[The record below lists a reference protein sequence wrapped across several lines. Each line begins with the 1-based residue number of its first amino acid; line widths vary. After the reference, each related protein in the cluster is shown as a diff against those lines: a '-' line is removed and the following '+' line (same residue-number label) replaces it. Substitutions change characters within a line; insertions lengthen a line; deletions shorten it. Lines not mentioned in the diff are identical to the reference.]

1 MPRFGGVT
9 DFLPLSL
16 VLVQEQRPG
25 ARFFTL
31 QTLMPESGQPRF
43 HINYSG
49 RSRIGVQQEAAC
61 SLPRLLCEI
70 VRLWVTL

>member
-9 DFLPLSL
+9 DFLPLPL

-31 QTLMPESGQPRF
+31 QTLMPESDQPRF
-43 HINYSG
+43 HINYSVPHECPV
-49 RSRIGVQQEAAC
+49 SHIGNF
-61 SLPRLLCEI
+61 
-70 VRLWVTL
+70 